1 MRSFHSTGLI
11 VTLDI
16 QLRNIG
22 VQSRS
27 SDRVNSIARPFGAC
41 VSFLSRFFGRRGHLT
56 DDRARGR
63 KGEELALHELAK
75 KGYRVLERNWRC
87 RMGEIDLICMDN
99 GTLVIVEVKLR
110 ANDFFGN
117 PEEFVTKSKQ
127 KKLIKAADFYIK
139 ENNIFWETRFDIIAI
154 IENPNE
160 LKVEHFE
167 GAFYPTL

>member
-1 MRSFHSTGLI
+1 MPNNT
-11 VTLDI
+11 
-16 QLRNIG
+16 Q
-22 VQSRS
+22 
-27 SDRVNSIARPFGAC
+27 
-41 VSFLSRFFGRRGHLT
+41 RGIL
-56 DDRARGR
+56 
-63 KGEELALHELAK
+63 GEEIAVAHLLK
-75 KGYRVLERNWRC
+75 MGYEILEKNWRHQHL
-87 RMGEIDLICMDN
+87 EIDVIACIN
-99 GTLVIVEVKLR
+99 NTLVIVEVKLR